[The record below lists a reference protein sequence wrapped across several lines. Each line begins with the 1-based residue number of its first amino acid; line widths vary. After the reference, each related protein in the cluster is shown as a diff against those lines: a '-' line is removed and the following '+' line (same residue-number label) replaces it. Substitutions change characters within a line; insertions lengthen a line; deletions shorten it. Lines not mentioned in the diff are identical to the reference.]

1 MPNKILTIVL
11 LVLSFHAKARSV
23 EDNQQLILNR
33 YRLHLM
39 QLPMPTADSITV
51 WTATQNENGQWPDI
65 AYKSK
70 DPAAWPALNH
80 LDRIREMAMF
90 WLKGSSNNQ
99 KDKVWTCIDKGINHW
114 LSSKYQS
121 GNWWFNEIGVP
132 QRIRDIIVLTNN
144 KLTANQLQGLKAVLG
159 QFKLRGVG
167 ANLIWSA
174 DLAIHAGALN
184 NDTKLI
190 AFASELLAKEIKIST
205 EEGIQPDFSY
215 HQHQARLQIY
225 HYGNSYLKD
234 NVRIAWQ
241 LKGTP
246 WALEQQKINILGDFV
261 MEGWRWMAR
270 GIYTVPATVDRAATR
285 AAYLKNAGLGI
296 YLNYLMELLPE
307 KQKVFEEILK
317 AQQHDQNLVTGY
329 KYFPYSDFAAYH
341 QAEFSFFLKTLSFRT
356 EATEKING
364 ENRKGD
370 FLNFG
375 NSYFVR
381 NGKEYTDMMPVWD
394 WKKLPGTTNFEGAT
408 KIERQNFVGGL
419 SNGKTGF
426 SVMHL
431 ASSNA
436 TQRLSA
442 QKLWANYKNVMVCL
456 ISDIRLSNPG
466 AKVFTVLDQARLQ
479 GPVVVDNSKNNIANG
494 RYTYEKLGWIFHAGL
509 SYIPIGAANFEL
521 LVDTVSGSWKDVNN
535 SGSDKR
541 VLETVFMPSLIH
553 GSKPDAA
560 YAVALTGSVSE
571 TQKLVAHP
579 NWKVLSNTKSCQAIA
594 FDQKVLMVAFKEAG
608 TYKLGKRTIRVNRP
622 CLILIEEEQVFLSDP
637 LFTGGELQ
645 IKIDD
650 KPYLIN
656 LPKNGTR
663 IELTQY

>member
-1 MPNKILTIVL
+1 MPNKILIILL

-39 QLPMPTADSITV
+39 QLPMPIADSIAV

-65 AYKSK
+65 AYQSK

-80 LDRIREMAMF
+80 LDRVREMAIF
-90 WLKGSSNNQ
+90 WFKGNSNNQ
-99 KDKVWTCIDKGINHW
+99 KDKVWACIDKGINHW

-132 QRIRDIIVLTNN
+132 QRIRDIIVLTNG

-190 AFASELLAKEIKIST
+190 ATACELLAKEIKIST

-246 WALEQQKINILGDFV
+246 WALEQQKINILSDFV
-261 MEGWRWMAR
+261 IEGWRWMAR

-296 YLNYLMELLPE
+296 YLSYLIELLPE

-317 AQQHDQNLVTGY
+317 AQQHNQNLVTGY
-329 KYFPYSDFAAYH
+329 KYFPYSDFSAYH
-341 QAEFSFFLKTLSFRT
+341 QAEFSFFLKTLSSRT

-419 SNGKTGF
+419 SSGKTGF
-426 SVMHL
+426 SVMQL

-436 TQRLSA
+436 TQSLLA
-442 QKLWANYKNVMVCL
+442 QKLWANYKNVMICL
-456 ISDIRLSNPG
+456 IADITLSSPG
-466 AKVFTVLDQARLQ
+466 GKVFTVLDQARVQ
-479 GPVVVDNSKNNIANG
+479 GPIVVDNPKNTITNG
-494 RYTYEKLGWIFHAGL
+494 QYKYKKLGWIFHAGL
-509 SYIPIGAANFEL
+509 SYIPIGATSIEL
-521 LVDTVSGSWKDVNN
+521 LADTVNGSWKDVNN

-553 GSKPDAA
+553 RNKSDAA

-579 NWKVLSNTKSCQAIA
+579 NWRVLSNTKSCQAIA
-594 FDQKVLMVAFKEAG
+594 FDQKVLMLAFREAG
-608 TYKLGKRTIRVNRP
+608 AYKLGKRTISINRP
-622 CLILIEEEQVFLSDP
+622 CLVLIEQEQIFLADP

-645 IKIDD
+645 IKIDT

-663 IELTQY
+663 IELTQ

>member
-1 MPNKILTIVL
+1 
-11 LVLSFHAKARSV
+11 
-23 EDNQQLILNR
+23 
-33 YRLHLM
+33 
-39 QLPMPTADSITV
+39 MPTVDSIAV
-51 WTATQNENGQWPDI
+51 WTAAQNENGQWPDI
-65 AYKSK
+65 AYQSN

-80 LDRIREMAMF
+80 LDRIRGMAMF
-90 WLKGSSNNQ
+90 WFKGNANNQ
-99 KDKVWTCIDKGINHW
+99 KGKLWACIDRGINHW
-114 LSSKYQS
+114 LSTKYQS

-132 QRIRDIIVLTNN
+132 QRIRDIILLTNG
-144 KLTANQLQGLKAVLG
+144 KLTANQLQGLKGVLG

-184 NDTKLI
+184 NDTNLI
-190 AFASELLAKEIKIST
+190 ATACGLLDKEIKIST

-234 NVRIAWQ
+234 NVRISWQ

-261 MEGWRWMAR
+261 IEGWRWMAR

-296 YLNYLMELLPE
+296 YLSYLMELLPE
-307 KQKVFEEILK
+307 KHKIFEEILK

-341 QAEFSFFLKTLSFRT
+341 QAEFSFFLKTLSSRT

-364 ENRKGD
+364 ENSKGD

-375 NSYFVR
+375 NTYFVR

-394 WKKLPGTTNFEGAT
+394 WNKLPGTTNFEGAT
-408 KIERQNFVGGL
+408 KINRQNFAGGL
-419 SNGKTGF
+419 SSGKTGF
-426 SVMHL
+426 SVMQL

-436 TQRLSA
+436 TQNLSA

-456 ISDIRLSNPG
+456 IADITLSSSG
-466 AKVFTVLDQARLQ
+466 GKVFTVLDQARVQ
-479 GPVVVDNSKNNIANG
+479 GKIVVGNPKNNLANG
-494 RYTYEKLGWIFHAGL
+494 QYSYEKLGWIFHEGL
-509 SYIPIGAANFEL
+509 SYIPIGGTNIEL
-521 LVDTVSGSWKDVNN
+521 LVDTVSGSWKDINN
-535 SGSDKR
+535 SGSNNR

-553 GSKPDAA
+553 GKKPEAA
-560 YAVALTGSVSE
+560 YAVAFTGSVGA
-571 TQKLVAHP
+571 TQKLVANP

-594 FDQKVLMVAFKEAG
+594 FDQKVLMVAFREAG
-608 TYKLGKRTIRVNRP
+608 AYKLGKRRVSVNRP
-622 CLILIEEEQVFLSDP
+622 CLILIEEEQVFLADP

-645 IKIDD
+645 IKIDT
-650 KPYLIN
+650 KPYLVN

-663 IELTQY
+663 IELTR